1 MGIHGILEHIPVWYE
16 LAIRLGVPFPKVKA
30 YRLDLAMGG
39 IHALSYWRNGR
50 CRGASPTWGFLLETV
65 EKLEGPLVATE
76 LRDEAERDKTWSL
89 R

>member
-1 MGIHGILEHIPVWYE
+1 MWYD

-30 YRLDLAMGG
+30 YGLDLAMGG
-39 IHALSYWRNGR
+39 NQALSYWRNGQ

-65 EKLEGPLVATE
+65 EKLEGPLVAKE
-76 LRDEAERDKTWSL
+76 LRDEAERDETWSL